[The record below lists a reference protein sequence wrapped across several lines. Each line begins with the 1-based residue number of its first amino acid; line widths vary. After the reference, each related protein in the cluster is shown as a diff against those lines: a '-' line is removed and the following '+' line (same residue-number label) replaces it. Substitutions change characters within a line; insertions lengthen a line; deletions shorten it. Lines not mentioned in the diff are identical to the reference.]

1 MRLTR
6 RELKNLLLRETRLL
20 QEGATSELCIEIGEM
35 IEEMIDQSGATM
47 IPFKQAIMGIYNLN
61 PKLQQLF
68 PKTDYEGYPEG
79 LAEFVHY
86 HMGWGVPELQLY
98 VGR

>member
-6 RELKNLLLRETRLL
+6 RKLRKLLLRETRLL
-20 QEGATSELCIEIGEM
+20 QEGATSELLIEIGEM
-35 IEEMIDQSGATM
+35 IEEMIDQAGGQM
-47 IPFKQAIMGIYNLN
+47 IPFKQAIIGVYNQR
-61 PKLQQLF
+61 PDFQQYF
-68 PKTDYEGYPEG
+68 PKTDVNGYPEDF
-79 LAEFVHY
+79 AEFVHS